1 MGKSSKNK
9 SKRKAKNETMSTAE
23 ALESLLGKKAAKRLR
38 RLAIEVAEADRKG
51 KPKTKKKA
59 R

>member
-1 MGKSSKNK
+1 MGNSKK
-9 SKRKAKNETMSTAE
+9 KKMTTEE

-38 RLAIEVAEADRKG
+38 RLATEVAEADRKG
-51 KPKTKKKA
+51 KVKRKKA